1 MEARLLRSAS
11 AVVLLVAS
19 LGANHRTDNFTCDAP
34 TREIAVQVCE
44 QAERF
49 RRELALDWIGYE
61 LPRWSKP
68 CPITVQ
74 VGPRMGAGGATSFV
88 FDRGEVF
95 GWQMSIQGT
104 LERVLDSVLPHEVTH
119 AVFASHFRQPL
130 PRWADE
136 GACTTVEHVSERTKQ
151 QKMLIE
157 FLHTG
162 RGISFAQ
169 MFAMKEYPAD
179 VLPLYAQGHSLAS
192 YLIDRGGKRKFMT
205 FLADGMKTEDW
216 PRTIREHYG
225 IANLG
230 ALQNQWVDWVAQGS
244 PRTPN
249 ANSTEADARPIALA
263 SAAVPVPTPNVAAK
277 DDWSAT
283 MAAKRSRP
291 QPNLVY
297 SDTPSA
303 AAVAPIAATA
313 TVSSSSAT
321 PIRVVSAGPLVP
333 ITPGATSSADVTTS
347 RSPSSAS
354 PIPTPLPPYLQSAA
368 QRDPFAAAP
377 PPASPPNPFAPGNVG
392 RPQTPETPRQTILEW
407 SKQPDPSA
415 SAPIFDSAMP
425 SHVIRR

>member
-1 MEARLLRSAS
+1 MEARLLRALSV
-11 AVVLLVAS
+11 VVLIVAS

-49 RRELALDWIGYE
+49 RRDLALDWIGYE

-74 VGPRMGAGGATSFV
+74 VGPRLGAGGATSFV

-205 FLADGMKTEDW
+205 FLAEGMKTEDW
-216 PRTIREHYG
+216 PRTIRDHYG
-225 IANLG
+225 ISNLG
-230 ALQNQWVDWVAQGS
+230 ALQNQWLDWVAQGS

-249 ANSTEADARPIALA
+249 ANSAEADARPIALA
-263 SAAVPVPTPNVAAK
+263 AAAVPVPPHNVAPK

-283 MAAKRSRP
+283 TAAKRSRP

-297 SDTPSA
+297 SDAPPTPA
-303 AAVAPIAATA
+303 AAVTGVVAVSPTASPTNVIA
-313 TVSSSSAT
+313 
-321 PIRVVSAGPLVP
+321 AGPLVP
-333 ITPGATSSADVTTS
+333 ITFGP
-347 RSPSSAS
+347 AS
-354 PIPTPLPPYLQSAA
+354 QAAPIPTPLPPYLQSASA
-368 QRDPFAAAP
+368 HDPFSASL
-377 PPASPPNPFAPGNVG
+377 PPATTPSPFAPGNVG

-415 SAPIFDSAMP
+415 TAPIFDSAMP